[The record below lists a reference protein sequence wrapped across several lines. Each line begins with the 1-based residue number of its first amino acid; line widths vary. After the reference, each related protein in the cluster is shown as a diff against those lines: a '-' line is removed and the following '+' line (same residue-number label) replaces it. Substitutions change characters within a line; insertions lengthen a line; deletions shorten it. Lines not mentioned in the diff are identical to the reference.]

1 MDVIMR
7 ASADLGDGKNTK
19 HKPVFLLIAKGFPHE
34 LRAVERLNTSIES
47 LHRVVEDVVFKI
59 FRARQMIFHQYIERV
74 HAGSLFSLV
83 SRRYEYIL
91 KGVTSVEESTDTED
105 DFCKKNCN

>member
-1 MDVIMR
+1 MRIDVIMM

-34 LRAVERLNTSIES
+34 LRAVERLNASIES

-59 FRARQMIFHQYIERV
+59 FRARQIFHQYIERV
-74 HAGSLFSLV
+74 YAGSLFSLV
-83 SRRYEYIL
+83 SRR
-91 KGVTSVEESTDTED
+91 
-105 DFCKKNCN
+105 